1 MTLDE
6 QLQAAREGA
15 AVGPVEARGLLRL
28 SGGDAQGFLH
38 RMSTQDLARLAPGE
52 AAYAAF
58 LDAKGHL
65 VSDALVL
72 RREEGLLLLTA
83 AEAAGPLRAHL
94 ARYVLM
100 SKVAIEDL
108 SASLACLPL
117 LGPDG
122 IARATAIPGA
132 IVLADGRRGVPALDL
147 LLPATEASQA
157 RAALVAAGA
166 ADLDAAAL
174 EVLRL
179 EAGLPRY
186 GLDMEPSRLA
196 IELGITGA
204 AIHFEKGCYIGQE
217 VVLRGTFRGQVQRG
231 LVQLS
236 LPPGAG
242 PGTPLLAAGQEVGR
256 VTSAA
261 DAPRGRVGLGILK
274 RAHWP
279 EGTRL
284 AAGAGEA
291 VVRRALVEERER

>member
-1 MTLDE
+1 MTLEE

-15 AVGPVEARGLLRL
+15 AVGPVEARGLLRF
-28 SGGDAQGFLH
+28 SGRDAQPFLH
-38 RMSTQDLARLAPGE
+38 RMSTQDLARLSPGE
-52 AAYAAF
+52 ATYAAF

-72 RREEGLLLLTA
+72 RREGDLLLLTA
-83 AEAAGPLRAHL
+83 AEAAEPLRAHL
-94 ARYVLM
+94 GRYVLM
-100 SKVAIEDL
+100 SKVAIEAQSRD
-108 SASLACLPL
+108 LACLPV
-117 LGPDG
+117 LGPEG
-122 IARATAIPGA
+122 LSRAAAVPGA
-132 IVLADGRRGVPALDL
+132 TLVPDGRRGAPALDL
-147 LLPATEASQA
+147 LLPAAEAGPV
-157 RAALVAAGA
+157 REALLAAGA

-174 EVLRL
+174 EALRL
-179 EAGLPRY
+179 EAGLPRF
-186 GLDMEPSRLA
+186 GPDMDPGRLA

-242 PGTPLLAAGQEVGR
+242 PGTPLLAAGQEVGK

-261 DAPRGRVGLGILK
+261 DAPGGRLGLGLLK
-274 RAHWP
+274 RAFWP

-284 AAGAGEA
+284 AAGEGQA
-291 VVRRALVEERER
+291 VVRRALVEER